1 MDSPEGWN
9 VAGSP
14 ENENPALGRG
24 LLTALGFRI
33 SGDCE
38 NRRVSPLVANG
49 HRRKLATA
57 LLLICN
63 VKVIHHALTL
73 RS

>member
-1 MDSPEGWN
+1 MDSPEGRN

-24 LLTALGFRI
+24 LLTALGSNLRRLW
-33 SGDCE
+33 
-38 NRRVSPLVANG
+38 NRRVSPLVANR

-63 VKVIHHALTL
+63 VKVIDHALTL